1 MTDTDNDHGFKE
13 VALDVMSVARAV
25 LNELEAAALGGE
37 GAPSQLEG
45 RWSVPGPDSTAR
57 QPETVP
63 ALLRTLQVRHAS
75 VTEEMD
81 ALRGWLRHNTPNSLL
96 RISFHRN
103 GYGRLVSER
112 FGRSDERTTSERR
125 P

>member
-1 MTDTDNDHGFKE
+1 MTDTDNDRRFKE
-13 VALDVMSVARAV
+13 VAMDVMSVARAD
-25 LNELEAAALGGE
+25 LN
-37 GAPSQLEG
+37 
-45 RWSVPGPDSTAR
+45 VPGPNSTAH

-63 ALLRTLQVRHAS
+63 ALLRTLQVGQAS

-81 ALRGWLRHNTPNSLL
+81 ALRGWLRHNAPNSSL

-103 GYGRLVSER
+103 GYGPLLSQR
-112 FGRSDERTTSERR
+112 FGRSTKRTTCEYR